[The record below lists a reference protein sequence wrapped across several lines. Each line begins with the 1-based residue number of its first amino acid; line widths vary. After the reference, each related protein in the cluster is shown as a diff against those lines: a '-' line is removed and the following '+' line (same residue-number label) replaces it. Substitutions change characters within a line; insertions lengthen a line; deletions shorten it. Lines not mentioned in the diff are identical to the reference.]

1 MVSVEATGDGQH
13 RDLGKRAVCND
24 PDATLDDFRKAV
36 TTLEDTER
44 IARRVFGGEHPLTT
58 EIEKNLQFVRA
69 ALRAREDTQP

>member
-1 MVSVEATGDGQH
+1 MSGNYA
-13 RDLGKRAVCND
+13 LALCND

-58 EIEKNLQFVRA
+58 EIEKNLPFVRA
-69 ALRAREDTQP
+69 ALRARET